1 MLGLLYCPQAWDLG
15 QCLHSPSCYGL
26 EQHYPLWPDEIQS
39 PSNRFQ
45 SMFCFKDWMDFK
57 ILWATSNGFQN
68 TFCFEDC
75 MCIQILW
82 WILNLFQITFSCEDC
97 MGFKW
102 TSIDFKWVSNAF
114 CFKDCKGLNLCIVV
128 HSIKSWSRS

>member
-1 MLGLLYCPQAWDLG
+1 
-15 QCLHSPSCYGL
+15 
-26 EQHYPLWPDEIQS
+26 
-39 PSNRFQ
+39 
-45 SMFCFKDWMDFK
+45 
-57 ILWATSNGFQN
+57 
-68 TFCFEDC
+68 